1 MPEKAHVSSIDAIES
16 FRAALL
22 IYLSK
27 TRPVLDDACG
37 EVVRTRE
44 WLRNDRH
51 LFWQDQI
58 RRRTR
63 DLEQAQQALFSA
75 EMANLRAP
83 SSSELLAVQRN
94 KRALHEAEE
103 KLKLI
108 KRWTRDLD
116 NRVEPL
122 VKQLEQLRSLL
133 SHDLPKAAAHLAQ
146 VVKTL
151 DAYANLTTSTNSPG
165 PSISSPQDSAL
176 AEDPVPPLTSKKML

>member
-22 IYLSK
+22 IYLNK
-27 TRPVLDDACG
+27 ARPVLDDACG

-44 WLRNDRH
+44 WLRSDRR
-51 LFWQDQI
+51 LFWEDQL

-75 EMANLRAP
+75 EIANLRAP
-83 SSSELLAVQRN
+83 STSELLAVQRT
-94 KRALHEAEE
+94 KRSVQVAQE
-103 KLKLI
+103 KLKII

-122 VKQLEQLRSLL
+122 VKQLEQLRGVL
-133 SHDLPKAAAHLAQ
+133 SQELPKAAAHLSQ
-146 VVKTL
+146 VQKSL
-151 DAYANLTTSTNSPG
+151 DAYANVTASPG
-165 PSISSPQDSAL
+165 SQQS
-176 AEDPVPPLTSKKML
+176 PPLLDEVGVPGGNLTASNPTEKAL

>member
-44 WLRNDRH
+44 WLRNDRR
-51 LFWQDQI
+51 LFWQDQV
-58 RRRTR
+58 RRRKR
-63 DLEQAQQALFSA
+63 DVEQARQALFSV
-75 EMANLRAP
+75 ELANLRAP
-83 SSSELLAVQRN
+83 SSSEILTVQRT
-94 KRALHEAEE
+94 KRALQQAED
-103 KLKLI
+103 KLKII

-122 VKQLEQLRSLL
+122 VKQLEQLRGVL
-133 SHDLPKAAAHLAQ
+133 SHDLPKAAAHLGE
-146 VVKTL
+146 VIKTL
-151 DAYANLTTSTNSPG
+151 DAYANVGS
-165 PSISSPQDSAL
+165 SIGSNGVSIPIREIEASSVETA
-176 AEDPVPPLTSKKML
+176 PPLAPEKA